1 MLMSNLLHNEFDYN
15 STREQLQI
23 PEYGRII
30 QRIATHLKHIEDK
43 DKRNL
48 AANTLIHF
56 MGSYH
61 PQIRDNQDFKH
72 ILWDH
77 LFIMAGLDLDV
88 ESPYPKPT
96 EESIHMKAER
106 IPYSGG
112 NIKVR
117 HYGRVVEKFISKARE
132 LQEGQQREFLIDGIA
147 NAMKLGYRNYNS
159 ANINDD
165 EIVADL
171 HRMSEG
177 EIALSSDYKI
187 MVGNAFIPVNRNAS
201 SKNSKYAKNNR
212 NKNRNSS
219 SNNNNNN
226 NKRRNNNN
234 RRPMA

>member
-1 MLMSNLLHNEFDYN
+1 MNYN
-15 STREQLQI
+15 TERTELI
-23 PEYGRII
+23 LPEYGRNVHQMVEYLKKVEDRDERNIGAKAII
-30 QRIATHLKHIEDK
+30 KLMGQLNPQLRDLEDYTHK
-43 DKRNL
+43 
-48 AANTLIHF
+48 
-56 MGSYH
+56 
-61 PQIRDNQDFKH
+61 
-72 ILWDH
+72 LWDH

-88 ESPYPKPT
+88 DSPYPKPT

-132 LQEGQQREFLIDGIA
+132 LEEGQQREFLIDGIA